1 MPGSS
6 DYVISNSRI
15 FVIVSYPSIMN
26 FQSFVSTTLLLILL
40 STYSFAQ
47 KVTVSREIV
56 IRNNYAYDILPN
68 IGNRIIFYNDKGT
81 EHSFE
86 IYDKN
91 LRYINTIYPEF
102 EKKAI
107 QPVGVLPLDSAFNFY
122 YQYREGGFQHLK
134 VVSFNENVMV
144 NDSATLSAKE
154 KKWISSTSRFA
165 FSEDKSKV
173 LVFTPDDK
181 FLNLQLIDNK
191 TLTVIYDINLLAE
204 GINLK
209 ADFEKLTV
217 ANDGQIFIV
226 ARKSSIWGRNETTGF
241 TLLRIKTKEEVAQFQ
256 FTPESDEITD
266 ILLDYDEINQRVV
279 LAGLVSASGP
289 SMVSGYFG
297 FSMLP
302 DDIPEEAE
310 IIINSFTP
318 EFIGDVS
325 GKKPGKNRELSD
337 FRLQNIVVR
346 KDGGVILIT
355 EMVKEFARRGQM
367 QVPGQFGGNFGSRNF
382 MDYYYEDVLLFATY
396 PNGREHW
403 KKILFK
409 KQFSQD
415 DAGIYSSCFLFK
427 TPSRLRL
434 LYNDEIKNA
443 NTVSEYVL
451 DGLGNAERKSVL
463 STEYQNLKLRFRDAS
478 FQVRKT
484 GN

>member
-1 MPGSS
+1 MKYYCFLS
-6 DYVISNSRI
+6 V
-15 FVIVSYPSIMN
+15 V
-26 FQSFVSTTLLLILL
+26 LLLIF
-40 STYSFAQ
+40 SSSRSFTQ
-47 KVTVSREIV
+47 KVTVSREIT

-68 IGNRIIFYNDKGT
+68 IGGRIIFYNDKGS

-91 LRYINTIYPEF
+91 LRYINTIFPEF
-102 EKKAI
+102 EKRAI
-107 QPVGVLPLDSAFNFY
+107 QPVGVLPMDSVFNFF
-122 YQYREGGFQHLK
+122 YQYRDGGFQYLK
-134 VVSFNENVMV
+134 VFSFDENVTV
-144 NDSATLSAKE
+144 KDSATLSSKE
-154 KKWISSTSRFA
+154 KKWISSTARFA

-181 FLNLQLIDNK
+181 FLNIQLIDSRSL
-191 TLTVIYDINLLAE
+191 TLIYDINLLAE

-209 ADFEKLTV
+209 SDFEKLTV
-217 ANDGQIFIV
+217 SNDGQIFIV
-226 ARKSSIWGRNETTGF
+226 ARKSSIWGRSETIGF
-241 TLLRIKTKEEVAQFQ
+241 TLLRIKTKEDVAQFQ

-266 ILLDYDEINQRVV
+266 IMLDYDEANQRVV

-289 SMVSGYFG
+289 SRVSGYFG
-297 FSMLP
+297 FSMIP

-310 IIINSFTP
+310 IIINTFTP

-325 GKKPGKNRELSD
+325 GKKPGKSRELAD
-337 FRLQNIVVR
+337 FRLQHIVVR
-346 KDGGVILIT
+346 NDGGVILIT

-367 QVPGQFGGNFGSRNF
+367 QVPGQFGDNFGARNF
-382 MDYYYEDVLLFATY
+382 MDYYYEDMLLFATY

-415 DAGIYSSCFLFK
+415 DGGIYSSCFLFK

-434 LYNDEIKNA
+434 IYNDEIKNA

-463 STEYQNLKLRFRDAS
+463 STEYQNLKLRFRDAI
-478 FQVRKT
+478 QT
-484 GN
+484 GPSSLIIPSEKNWKLNMVKIDY